1 MRILFASDIH
11 AAPNLLA
18 DVSRQSVHHRA
29 EVLIIGGD
37 IIPHYLPQ
45 SRALGLLDAQADYVD
60 NTLIPT
66 LQQLKARHGIRIFL
80 DFGNDDLAANHHRL
94 ERHQP
99 ELLHLL
105 HMRKVPLTER
115 VDIVGYMMVPPTP
128 FQRKDWE
135 RPDAVGAPYP
145 PGSRVRIKGYTSGT
159 GKLVETS
166 LDLDSHRTIESDL
179 AQLSR
184 QIDRHFIFVSHCPPL
199 DTPLDVIAT
208 GAHVGSLSIRR
219 FIEHWSADG
228 LLLASLHGHIHESP
242 RRTGRIATYINTALC
257 INPGQTGQL
266 QFALLELASDAGPPR
281 IGMVRPQ
288 DR

>member
-18 DVSRQSVHHRA
+18 DLTRRSVRERA

-37 IIPHYLPQ
+37 IVPHYLPRT
-45 SRALGLLDAQADYVD
+45 RALGLLDAQADYID

-66 LQQLKARHGIRIFL
+66 LDQLRARHGIRIFL

-94 ERHQP
+94 ERRQP
-99 ELLHLL
+99 ELLSLL
-105 HMRKVPLTER
+105 HMRKVPLTKR

-145 PGSRVRIKGYTSGT
+145 PGSRIRIDGYTSGT
-159 GKLVETS
+159 GKIVETT
-166 LDLDSHRTIESDL
+166 LDLDSHQTIESDL

-199 DTPLDVIAT
+199 DTPLDVIAS

-219 FIEHWSADG
+219 FIEQWSAEG

-242 RRTGRIATYINTALC
+242 NRTGKIATRINTALC
-257 INPGQTGQL
+257 LNPGQAGQL
-266 QFALLELASDAGPPR
+266 QFVLLELEPNADPPR
-281 IGMVRPQ
+281 IEMVAPR
-288 DR
+288 D